1 MKEILLIC
9 TVIIIFILFFFLMK
23 KLDVFIRKEEKAE
36 VDEEVE
42 GHYHLPR

>member
-9 TVIIIFILFFFLMK
+9 TVIIIFILVFFLMK

-36 VDEEVE
+36 FD
-42 GHYHLPR
+42 